1 MINDDYST
9 YNDDTTHNM
18 WVDYTRG
25 QYERK
30 VAYPSYH
37 YVGRQ
42 QISLSRDVLRH
53 YIDTQP
59 KSLNASEHRIFCIR
73 EQIRRY
79 KQSLGCLEK
88 SIERITSP
96 RKLKIYQDR
105 FTETCNLIANLQ
117 QQLAEEE
124 ANWRNIK
131 ARNIKLMTLLVL
143 AASISIIIYVCL

>member
-1 MINDDYST
+1 MNDDFRT
-9 YNDDTTHNM
+9 YNDDTAHNM
-18 WVDYTRG
+18 WVDYTG
-25 QYERK
+25 EQYENSG
-30 VAYPSYH
+30 ACHSYGH
-37 YVGRQ
+37 TTRNE
-42 QISLSRDVLRH
+42 ISLSRDVLRH